1 MKIYDAEVESIFCTN
16 CGKKVGDNTIFC
28 EHCGARIAAEV
39 PNQNA
44 NVPPVL
50 ENPIPEPTN
59 MICPNC
65 GKAIDESTVF
75 CENCGARIAAE
86 NPYPTAMPPKN
97 DKSKKSPLLWVIVV
111 LLVILIAAVGIVGFL
126 YFKNEN
132 EKDDERDS
140 SSVSEIEEET
150 EAEETEAE
158 TTEAEAQ
165 TTTAATT
172 VATTTAEPT
181 TEPIVIDYSLYDDLI
196 DYAYEELVEMGVTYA
211 YSEFY
216 LFDADQDGVDELI
229 LKAGTCEADII
240 FEFYTIEDGEIVDLG
255 SIDGSHSSLA
265 VDGDTLYTN
274 KAYMGT
280 QEIGMVVIDAYGVYT
295 DVIYSGESLTEYLEI
310 GETLSTYKVL
320 NVEAEE
326 VIEEDVGDGIRAIDG
341 WRGQINCHGTTVPGY
356 TTDYICYG
364 VSYETVRKSLGDT
377 WHITAMNVYTSN
389 GTTWYELWDTD
400 DGDNY
405 GWVDSYYI
413 DFY

>member
-1 MKIYDAEVESIFCTN
+1 MKIYDAEVESMFCTN
-16 CGKKVGDNTIFC
+16 CGKEVYDNTIFC
-28 EHCGARIAAEV
+28 EHCGARIAAE
-39 PNQNA
+39 
-44 NVPPVL
+44 
-50 ENPIPEPTN
+50 
-59 MICPNC
+59 
-65 GKAIDESTVF
+65 
-75 CENCGARIAAE
+75 
-86 NPYPTAMPPKN
+86 NPYPTAVPPKN
-97 DKSKKSPLLWVIVV
+97 DKPKKSPLLWVIVV

-140 SSVSEIEEET
+140 SSVSEVEATEDET

-172 VATTTAEPT
+172 VAATTAEPT
-181 TEPIVIDYSLYDDLI
+181 TEPVVIDYSLYDDLI
-196 DYAYEELVEMGVTYA
+196 DYAYEEMVEMGVTYT

-229 LKAGTCEADII
+229 LKAGTCEADTIY
-240 FEFYTIEDGEIVDLG
+240 EFYTIEDGEIVDLG
-255 SIDGSHSSLA
+255 SISGSHSSLA

-295 DVIYSGESLTEYLEI
+295 DVIYSGESLTEYREI

-326 VIEEDVGDGIRAIDG
+326 VIEEDVGDGIMAIDG

-364 VSYETVRKSLGDT
+364 GSYETVRKSLGDT

-400 DGDNY
+400 DGDYY